1 MFEKSSIFYNL
12 FLETLKNR
20 MSSCRVRKCLICD
33 KITTSRCSKCKSAGY
48 CCRECQVADWPT
60 HKFFC
65 ASLPFPPKMNGNP
78 RVRTIAG
85 LLLNSGSLTPSIV
98 QLPLNID
105 FESFKLPNTKSF
117 IGAQESTN
125 YMQSNP
131 FTNENLKD
139 SLVFI
144 FRDNFLNDGSSPN
157 KCVENMMKGRNNY
170 PWKGPVLVIKQKGIF
185 PEDLCRNEFDDIN
198 SKDFKDVVDYFCW
211 YGNKS
216 PAMEQIIQSRKDE
229 LVKMGFQI
237 FQL

>member
-85 LLLNSGSLTPSIV
+85 LLLNSGSLSPSIV

-105 FESFKLPNTKSF
+105 FESFKLPNTSF
-117 IGAQESTN
+117 
-125 YMQSNP
+125 
-131 FTNENLKD
+131 
-139 SLVFI
+139 FI
-144 FRDNFLNDGSSPN
+144 
-157 KCVENMMKGRNNY
+157 MTT
-170 PWKGPVLVIKQKGIF
+170 
-185 PEDLCRNEFDDIN
+185 
-198 SKDFKDVVDYFCW
+198 
-211 YGNKS
+211 
-216 PAMEQIIQSRKDE
+216 II
-229 LVKMGFQI
+229 L
-237 FQL
+237 